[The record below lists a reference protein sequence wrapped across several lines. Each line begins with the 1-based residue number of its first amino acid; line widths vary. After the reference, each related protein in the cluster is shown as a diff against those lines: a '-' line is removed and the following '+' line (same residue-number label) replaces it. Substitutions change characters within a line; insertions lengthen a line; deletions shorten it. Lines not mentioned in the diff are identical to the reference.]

1 MKKLFFCFLTI
12 AVISCT
18 KDKVETV
25 PGVSFKSFSTDVVP
39 LQSALRITLGFKD
52 QEGDID
58 SVFVSRQRV
67 NARAPQF
74 DFVGFAVPETNGEN
88 RGEITISMDYATRLT
103 SRLNALRIPG
113 SNPSRNE
120 PDTLQLKFRLKD
132 RAGNYSDSTAPK
144 QVIVI
149 R

>member
-1 MKKLFFCFLTI
+1 MKKLIFCFLVI
-12 AVISCT
+12 VVISCG

-25 PGVSFKSFSTDVVP
+25 PTVAFKSFSTDVVP
-39 LQSALRITLGFKD
+39 QQSALRITLRFTD

-58 SVFVSRQRV
+58 SVFVSRQRI
-67 NARAPQF
+67 NARGPQF
-74 DFVGFAVPETNGEN
+74 NFVGFAVPETNGEN

-103 SRLNALRIPG
+103 SGLNALRIPG

-132 RAGNYSDSTAPK
+132 RAGNYSDSTAAQ
-144 QVIVI
+144 QVLVI